1 MEFNSTFNP
10 ATIFLGAMIW
20 IGLFGLYGNYLEKKD
35 REKDQEKDR
44 EDEPPEK
51 DAGA

>member
-1 MEFNSTFNP
+1 MEFDSTFNP
-10 ATIFLGAMIW
+10 AILLLGAMIW

-35 REKDQEKDR
+35 QKDNR

>member
-1 MEFNSTFNP
+1 MEFDSTFNP
-10 ATIFLGAMIW
+10 AIIFLGAMIW

-35 REKDQEKDR
+35 QKDNR

-51 DAGA
+51 DTGA